1 LKVTTS
7 VSQEC
12 KPIKEQ
18 ALFTKD
24 RELDKWD
31 ALLERNTYWRTL
43 RVTAWAL
50 RFLNNCLARVR
61 WNQKRSG
68 PLVSEEITV
77 ARNAWVRSV
86 QQGVNPELQAPGWRI
101 VEDEVTIVLKCK
113 GRVPGCEPIHLDGGL
128 FVEKLIAHTH
138 SKIKH
143 FGVANTMAALREQWW
158 IPRLRSKVK
167 KIINNCNICKLYSTK
182 PYGSPLT
189 RTCPWKACHSIA
201 KSLIFPNMNTNCSYA
216 E

>member
-18 ALFTKD
+18 ALFTKV
-24 RELDKWD
+24 REPDEWD

-61 WNQKRSG
+61 RNQKRSA

-77 ARNAWVRSV
+77 ARNAWVRRV
-86 QQGVNPELQAPGWRI
+86 QQGAYPELQAPGWRI
-101 VEDEVTIVLKCK
+101 VKLRCVNDWVKELLVSSAFWESSEFRRTISVFFSEHGVDESGVYFIYDK
-113 GRVPGCEPIHLDGGL
+113 
-128 FVEKLIAHTH
+128 
-138 SKIKH
+138 SKILARNC
-143 FGVANTMAALREQWW
+143 FCINTDRGYSLF
-158 IPRLRSKVK
+158 KG
-167 KIINNCNICKLYSTK
+167 LYSIYWYCFLSVTF
-182 PYGSPLT
+182 
-189 RTCPWKACHSIA
+189 KA
-201 KSLIFPNMNTNCSYA
+201 L
-216 E
+216 